1 MRSKCVKS
9 HYERKHDY
17 GDFDNFLQHILKF
30 MHIKIVSSLRGKV
43 DLYGRLKT

>member
-1 MRSKCVKS
+1 MATF
-9 HYERKHDY
+9 YNN
-17 GDFDNFLQHILKF
+17 FDNFFLQHILKF